1 VLHTRGWPSAT
12 GVKILI
18 RPFISADL
26 THPDLDSLLVLSAA
40 CASFAAVTKSV
51 LGVDR
56 WTISGAAWTI
66 SGAAYLIVLTR
77 GSSSEL
83 YS

>member
-1 VLHTRGWPSAT
+1 
-12 GVKILI
+12 LI
-18 RPFISADL
+18 RPFISVDV

-56 WTISGAAWTI
+56 WTISGAACAARWTI